1 MLKKYNV
8 KHFMMPNILHKKNMC
23 LKQHMQHNELFS
35 KEMNGEGEMLKIHK
49 NAPERMSEL

>member
-8 KHFMMPNILHKKNMC
+8 KHFMMPNFLHKKNMC